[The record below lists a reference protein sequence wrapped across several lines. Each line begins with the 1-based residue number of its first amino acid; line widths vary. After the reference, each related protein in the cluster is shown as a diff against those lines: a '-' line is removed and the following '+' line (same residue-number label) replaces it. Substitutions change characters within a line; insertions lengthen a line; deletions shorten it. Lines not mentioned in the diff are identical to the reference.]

1 MTKQLNKK
9 QNTKAT
15 VKTTQKATNINNMQ
29 DVFNYINV
37 LAKQN
42 KNISLQK
49 VTGYVALKYNNK
61 TIMELHDKKRSI
73 AHVTISNLNNAF
85 KILQNAKAV
94 TRVVPATYGWRLNT
108 EALLKAE
115 CLSVITQVIDSLIV
129 ETAQQ
134 FDAKNNTKKQQKTA

>member
-1 MTKQLNKK
+1 MTKQVNKK
-9 QNTKAT
+9 QNVKAI
-15 VKTTQKATNINNMQ
+15 VKTTQKATNINNME
-29 DVFNYINV
+29 DVFNYINT

-94 TRVVPATYGWRLNT
+94 TRVVPASYGWRLNT

-115 CLSVITQVIDSLIV
+115 CLNVITQVIDSLIV
-129 ETAQQ
+129 ETSEQ
-134 FDAKNNTKKQQKTA
+134 FNAKNNAKKQQKTA